1 MTGLF
6 DSITIRGMTLKNR
19 LVMAPM
25 ATNMATEEGEV
36 TDRHIKHYE
45 TRAGG
50 GVGLIIVE
58 HTYVSK
64 DGKLSR
70 GQMGIYDDK
79 LITGL
84 RRLVEAIHAYGA
96 KVILQITHGGSRTRR
111 EMNGKQ
117 PAGPWSIP
125 APGDMETPRPLT
137 VAELEVIVK
146 DFREA
151 ARRAV
156 AAGFDGVEVHGAHG
170 FLLCQFLSPL
180 VNRRNDAYGGSLEG
194 RLHLPLEIIAEVRDQ
209 IGEAVPLFYRFGAD
223 DMVEGGL
230 TPEEARTIA
239 PRLEK
244 AGVDVIDISGG
255 LGGTGRGHLTEQG
268 FLIPLAQSIRE
279 TVKVPVIGVGNITEA
294 DYADRVIREGKVDL
308 VALGRKLLSTPDFPR
323 QAAKA
328 LGIELR
334 Y

>member
-1 MTGLF
+1 MAGLF
-6 DSITIRGMTLKNR
+6 DPITIRGLTLKNR

-25 ATNMATEEGEV
+25 ATNMATEEGGV
-36 TDRHIKHYE
+36 TDRHVKHYR
-45 TRAGG
+45 TRADG

-70 GQMGIYDDK
+70 GQLGIYDDK

-84 RRLVEAIHAYGA
+84 KRLVETIHTHGA
-96 KVILQITHGGSRTRR
+96 KVVLQITHGGSRVTR
-111 EMNGKQ
+111 EMTGMQ
-117 PAGPWSIP
+117 PAGPWNIP
-125 APGDMETPRPLT
+125 VPGDKEAPRPFT
-137 VAELEVIVK
+137 VAEITGIVK

-151 ARRAV
+151 ARRAI
-156 AAGFDGVEVHGAHG
+156 AAGFDGVEIHGAHG

-194 RLHLPLEIIAEVRDQ
+194 RLRLPLEIIAKVRAQ
-209 IGEAVPLFYRFGAD
+209 IGEDVPLFYRFGAD
-223 DMVEGGL
+223 DMVDGGL
-230 TPEEARTIA
+230 TPEEAKIIA

-244 AGVDVIDISGG
+244 AGVDVIDVSGG
-255 LGGTGRGHLTEQG
+255 LGGTGGRRSTEQG
-268 FLIPLAQSIRE
+268 FFVLLAQSVKE

-294 DYADRVIREGKVDL
+294 GYADRVVQEGRVDL
-308 VALGRKLLSTPDFPR
+308 VALGRKLLSTPDFPK

-328 LGIELR
+328 LGVELR